1 MLKRLVF
8 LLAFGLVLNQG
19 HSQNYSN
26 QAQLS
31 QRLKSLESSY
41 SSWVKLQS
49 LTKTVGG
56 KDVWVLE
63 IGGGDRASHPA
74 IAVLGGVEG
83 PHLLSQELAMGFAE
97 KLLAGVQK
105 DSIKDLLNTAAFYV
119 FPSLSPD
126 AAEQYFA
133 RPRYE
138 RSANSTPTDDD
149 RDGGVNED
157 PFEDLNNDGLI
168 TTVRIEDPAG
178 KWKTHPA
185 DERVLVMANAEKGE
199 RGKYIL
205 ISEGT
210 DNDKDGKWNE
220 DPEGGIHFNK
230 SLTFDPPYFT
240 PGAGEHPVSE
250 AESRGLLDYLYTH
263 FNVFAVV
270 SFGPANNLSESW
282 KFDKSKT
289 SQRIISGI
297 MEGDAT
303 VNKMASE
310 LYKKYITAK
319 DAPAVA
325 PSKGDF
331 SQWAYF
337 HYGRQSFSTPG
348 WWVPKFELPK
358 DSTAARKFKNNED
371 KNSDVDFLRWAEK
384 DGLEVFV
391 PWQKINHPDYPGQP
405 AETGGFKPFV
415 RLNPPFQQVDKLVA
429 EHTQFLISLAGK
441 RPEVDLVNLKK
452 ESLENGV
459 TRLTVT
465 VRNKGLFPAIA
476 EIAQNNYWIKQ
487 VKITLSASK
496 EQILSGNKVTL
507 LPNLGA
513 GESKELTWLVQGKD
527 KITIEAGAPQTGFKK
542 LDVGL

>member
-1 MLKRLVF
+1 MPSIPPTSTMESRISFWELRRSLHFTNISGIQLSMLKRLVF

-185 DERVLVMANAEKGE
+185 DERVLVMANADKGE

-220 DPEGGIHFNK
+220 DPEG
-230 SLTFDPPYFT
+230 
-240 PGAGEHPVSE
+240 
-250 AESRGLLDYLYTH
+250 
-263 FNVFAVV
+263 
-270 SFGPANNLSESW
+270 
-282 KFDKSKT
+282 
-289 SQRIISGI
+289 
-297 MEGDAT
+297 
-303 VNKMASE
+303 
-310 LYKKYITAK
+310 
-319 DAPAVA
+319 
-325 PSKGDF
+325 
-331 SQWAYF
+331 
-337 HYGRQSFSTPG
+337 
-348 WWVPKFELPK
+348 
-358 DSTAARKFKNNED
+358 
-371 KNSDVDFLRWAEK
+371 
-384 DGLEVFV
+384 
-391 PWQKINHPDYPGQP
+391 
-405 AETGGFKPFV
+405 
-415 RLNPPFQQVDKLVA
+415 
-429 EHTQFLISLAGK
+429 
-441 RPEVDLVNLKK
+441 
-452 ESLENGV
+452 
-459 TRLTVT
+459 
-465 VRNKGLFPAIA
+465 
-476 EIAQNNYWIKQ
+476 
-487 VKITLSASK
+487 
-496 EQILSGNKVTL
+496 
-507 LPNLGA
+507 
-513 GESKELTWLVQGKD
+513 
-527 KITIEAGAPQTGFKK
+527 
-542 LDVGL
+542 